1 MTNVEIPITNIP
13 RELFDSIWQR
23 LSDYTIG
30 FLRVKDTP
38 AGQDADLLGS
48 GTLVQIGTT
57 RAILTA
63 HHVVDVL
70 PTEGRLGLILSRNL
84 SQHNVDS
91 QGLSYLK
98 IARGEIESKGPD
110 LAAVILSPTIASSIG
125 AIKSFYNLANHRD
138 NMLTDPPDIQE
149 GVWINNGFV
158 AELTIQ
164 EEGRNGYSSI
174 KGFFILSG
182 VGGPENQPAEREEY
196 DYISL
201 PVTYSKEPGLPTS
214 FGGMSGGGLW
224 QVQLITGPSGVIKPN
239 AFLLSGVVF
248 YQEGPINQR
257 SDLICHGRSSVYQVA
272 YEAIKQSQP

>member
-1 MTNVEIPITNIP
+1 MKNVEIPIKDIP
-13 RELFDSIWQR
+13 TDVFESIWQR
-23 LSDYTIG
+23 LSEYTIG

-38 AGQDADLLGS
+38 RGQDADLLGS
-48 GTLVQIGTT
+48 GTLIQVGST

-84 SQHNVDS
+84 SQHTIDV

-98 IARGEIESKGPD
+98 IASGKVDSEGPD
-110 LAAVILSPTIASSIG
+110 LAAVIISPTIASSIG
-125 AIKSFYNLANHRD
+125 AIKSFYNLTNHRD
-138 NMLTDPPDIQE
+138 HMLAEPPDIQE

-158 AELTIQ
+158 AEMTIQ

-174 KGFFILSG
+174 KGFFMLSG
-182 VGGPENQPAEREEY
+182 AGGPENQPVEREEY

-201 PVTYSKEPGLPTS
+201 PVTYSKEPGVPTS

-224 QVQLITGPSGVIKPN
+224 QVQLITGPRGKIKPN

-272 YEAIKQSQP
+272 YEAIKQAQP